1 MGLAQAGD
9 DPALQQQW
17 AQQTGEW
24 VAQWGAN
31 TLLSL
36 GTTLMSGFLGLFGA
50 EGLMNSPY
58 LAAVGK
64 TVGHFGNLAGQM
76 SQPAGT
82 GTGGGLITLSDG
94 TVIDTSTMTAVSGT
108 GTVPGGPGAVPFQVT
123 PEMLQQL
130 YSSGALTPA
139 AQRAIEFAQTHAVGQ
154 PYDYSGV
161 GPGTGSAGG
170 YDCSESLRRST
181 RQPRGCHREPA
192 TSPPSRTSRRSASG
206 LDTRR
211 AHSMSVSTVV
221 VADPTPTWR

>member
-1 MGLAQAGD
+1 MQGAQSPLDTFGRSLLNGIVPGLNLGGQQSGQQSGLIPGFMGLAQAGD

-82 GTGGGLITLSDG
+82 GTGGSSITPSDG

-161 GPGTGSAGG
+161 GLG
-170 YDCSESLRRST
+170 
-181 RQPRGCHREPA
+181 HR
-192 TSPPSRTSRRSASG
+192 
-206 LDTRR
+206 
-211 AHSMSVSTVV
+211 
-221 VADPTPTWR
+221 